1 MENVIQLPCLKDL
14 IKEEEK
20 DFYPEFPYKHLL
32 PELEEAAWFL
42 KSLEM
47 FYY

>member
-14 IKEEEK
+14 VEKDEK

-32 PELEEAAWFL
+32 PTVEAAWKKL
-42 KSLEM
+42 V
-47 FYY
+47 